1 MAVPSFQLG
10 CTTCSSI
17 FRSFGRGCKVMQV
30 QSVCR
35 WGGSKAVGGGGGA
48 CGAIHTL
55 SAHTRTVQSTGG
67 ATHRF
72 WTPTT
77 PPTNCWPE
85 APWGGGD
92 LRGGFREGEG
102 GGGYRRGWRGGGAP
116 GGSVGGGVQVGQFGV
131 VGGGVQVGRFGVL
144 GGGGAQA
151 PLTSPCPPSN
161 HTITINLTLTFAA
174 SWFGHASHV
183 DWAEQDPPN
192 FVHGCFCHIIALH
205 FGPQH
210 SL

>member
-1 MAVPSFQLG
+1 M
-10 CTTCSSI
+10 
-17 FRSFGRGCKVMQV
+17 
-30 QSVCR
+30 
-35 WGGSKAVGGGGGA
+35 GGGGPS
-48 CGAIHTL
+48 GAI
-55 SAHTRTVQSTGG
+55 R
-67 ATHRF
+67 
-72 WTPTT
+72 
-77 PPTNCWPE
+77 
-85 APWGGGD
+85 
-92 LRGGFREGEG
+92 G
-102 GGGYRRGWRGGGAP
+102 GGG
-116 GGSVGGGVQVGQFGV
+116 
-131 VGGGVQVGRFGVL
+131 GGGVQVGRFGVL
-144 GGGGAQA
+144 GGAQA